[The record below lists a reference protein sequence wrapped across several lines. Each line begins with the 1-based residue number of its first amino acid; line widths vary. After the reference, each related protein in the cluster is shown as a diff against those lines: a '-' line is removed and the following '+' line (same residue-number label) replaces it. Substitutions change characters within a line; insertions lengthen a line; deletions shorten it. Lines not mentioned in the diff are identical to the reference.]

1 MSPSCEWTVQFLT
14 IHRPSYRY
22 RIYTSEENGAMEENN
37 HNTLQPYIILNNC
50 AAALDFYKKAFGAT
64 ERMRMPRP
72 DGRIGHA
79 EIQIG
84 DTTVMMADEH
94 PESGAFCPEHY
105 GGSPV
110 SLHFYAEN
118 CDGTYQQA
126 LASGA
131 KTVREPIDQPQGD
144 RQAGVL
150 DPFGYTWWISNHLS
164 RKT

>member
-1 MSPSCEWTVQFLT
+1 MQKNS
-14 IHRPSYRY
+14 
-22 RIYTSEENGAMEENN
+22 

-94 PESGAFCPEHY
+94 PESGAFGPEHY

-110 SLHFYAEN
+110 SLHFYVEK

-164 RKT
+164 RKI